1 MKCEHCNN
9 EMVWEGSLRGGHLVC
24 QHCESISDSAY
35 NLRVKEIYEAAM
47 RPQAGGGNSSSHPII
62 GSGACSGSGGS
73 SVTVGIDVIAAD
85 TPIDPSVWD
94 YDI

>member
-24 QHCESISDSAY
+24 QHCESISDSDY
-35 NLRVKEIYEAAM
+35 NLAVKKVFESAM
-47 RPQAGGGNSSSHPII
+47 MVKKG
-62 GSGACSGSGGS
+62 
-73 SVTVGIDVIAAD
+73 DVED
-85 TPIDPSVWD
+85 MD